1 MKRIFQIYQ
10 ESYGAL
16 CDYVSSRIGTGSDC
30 RDIVEEVFVCVMERC
45 RYFKRLSQ
53 EEAFEKLKELCDE
66 KIEKYRKWSYR
77 QVPYDEC
84 YGVKA
89 IIGVDAMVEL
99 KLDLENA
106 IKKLCVED
114 RQILFLHY
122 YKDCDTKTIAYQMG
136 MSQQAVLQRM
146 TRARQK
152 LRRIMQK
159 PD

>member
-1 MKRIFQIYQ
+1 
-10 ESYGAL
+10 
-16 CDYVSSRIGTGSDC
+16 
-30 RDIVEEVFVCVMERC
+30 
-45 RYFKRLSQ
+45 
-53 EEAFEKLKELCDE
+53 
-66 KIEKYRKWSYR
+66 
-77 QVPYDEC
+77 
-84 YGVKA
+84 
-89 IIGVDAMVEL
+89 MVEL
-99 KLDLENA
+99 KVDLENA